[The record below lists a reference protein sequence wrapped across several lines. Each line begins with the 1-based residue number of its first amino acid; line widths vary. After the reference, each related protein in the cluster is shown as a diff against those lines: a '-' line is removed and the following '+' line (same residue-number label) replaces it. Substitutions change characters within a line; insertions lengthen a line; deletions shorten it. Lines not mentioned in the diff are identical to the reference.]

1 MVPITDIYQRVLV
14 VLNKENRGYVTRD
27 EFNSLAQQAQLEIFE
42 SYFTKHAL
50 AISGEN
56 DTTYSNPVENVSEKI
71 HFFSTTSPAL
81 VDDTNNNG
89 FFVYPDQFYRLGVV
103 RVFGANGV
111 PVIADEVAHN
121 DITYINL
128 SPLTAPTRTQPVF
141 TRLTRIIDGVVTEGV
156 QVYPIPL
163 GADPSR
169 GRPDDSYT
177 IELDY
182 LRRPSDPAFTGT
194 VVGQQVLSGTSDVNF
209 ELHAS
214 EEIELTNKI
223 LAYMGVVTRDGEV
236 TGFASQKE
244 QQIQNSEQ

>member
-50 AISGEN
+50 SIQGEN
-56 DTTYSNPVENVSEKI
+56 DTTYSNPTENISEKI

-81 VDDTNNNG
+81 VDDTSNNG
-89 FFVYPDQFYRLGVV
+89 FFVYPDGFYRLGVV
-103 RVFGANGV
+103 RVFGADGI
-111 PVIADEVAHN
+111 PRIADEVAHN

-141 TRLTRIIDGVVTEGV
+141 TRLTRMIDNAVTEGV
-156 QVYPIPL
+156 QLYPIPL
-163 GADPSR
+163 GADPAR
-169 GRPDDSYT
+169 GRADDSYT

-182 LRRPSDPAFTGT
+182 LRRPTDPAFTGT
-194 VVGQQVLSGTSDVNF
+194 VVGQQVLSGANDVNF

-236 TGFASQKE
+236 TGFATQKE
-244 QQIQNSEQ
+244 SQIQNSEQ